1 MIFSDIG
8 LRHIVDVDGQLLGI
22 DAEMIDPTMLLKRA
36 NRPSDSSL
44 WMIHAGERVAVY
56 PDQLIDWSRTKC
68 SSSRPRN
75 ASTGRRSTWPRPE
88 QGYFRVIESRGSAP
102 LALGRHGTANRKGC

>member
-56 PDQLIDWSRTKC
+56 PDQLIRLVEDEVLFFQTSQRIY
-68 SSSRPRN
+68 
-75 ASTGRRSTWPRPE
+75 WPA
-88 QGYFRVIESRGSAP
+88 ID
-102 LALGRHGTANRKGC
+102 LAAA